1 MKNLA
6 PTAVSAACAAVA
18 LTALTLT
25 TVAHAQTVTFANI
38 ADSVTTN
45 GGVFGLFDAPSLNA
59 GGTVAFRAFVPRSD
73 FGIFANTAG
82 SATAATV
89 ADSLTLTRLGGFS
102 GFGDLSINDSG
113 VVAFNAGLNGG
124 GSGIF
129 TNTAG
134 SPEAAIIADSNY
146 PSVLFRTLGNPS
158 INAGGIV
165 AFRAGGERGG
175 LFTNTAGNLIP
186 ATVADTNSTNGG
198 AFSGFGGI
206 ASINAA
212 GTVAFRGN
220 LDAGGQGI
228 FTNTAGSFTATL
240 IANTGATNGNA
251 FSSFGNPLDQRFG
264 SRGVLCQ
271 SDGGNQGVF
280 TNLGGSLTPTLIADS
295 TNTNSGAFSFFGG
308 ASINAEGTV
317 AFLADLDAGGSGIFA
332 ALSGS
337 SAPFSVVQVGDSLFD
352 STVDSFGFSPN
363 GLNDGNALAFS
374 YRLANGREG
383 HRARSISRGR
393 RAGGGEHSRCGFGC
407 SRARVSCATRVEVVR
422 AAPSAPP
429 AFFVR

>member
-240 IANTGATNGNA
+240 IADTGATNGTA
-251 FSSFGNPLDQRFG
+251 FSSFGNPSINASGAVAFSASLN
-264 SRGVLCQ
+264 
-271 SDGGNQGVF
+271 GGNQGVF

-295 TNTNSGAFSFFGG
+295 TNTNNGAFSFFGG
-308 ASINAEGTV
+308 ASINAGGTV
-317 AFLADLDAGGSGIFA
+317 AFLATLDAGGTGIFA

-337 SAPFSVVQVGDSLFD
+337 STPLTVVQTGDALFG
-352 STVDSFGFSPN
+352 STVDSLDFSRG
-363 GLNDGNALAFS
+363 GLNDGNVLAFS
-374 YRLANGREG
+374 YILAD
-383 HRARSISRGR
+383 GR
-393 RAGGGEHSRCGFGC
+393 RGVAVANISVPVVVPETGTFVLASVGLLAGVGI
-407 SRARVSCATRVEVVR
+407 VVR
-422 AAPSAPP
+422 
-429 AFFVR
+429 RKG